1 MDWQSFLDHSHISKL
16 ISTVVLLAVVLV
28 LRAFVVR
35 KIMVRD
41 NLHPTQRRQLIV
53 RIRNVALFLM
63 LAIVFVIW
71 LEQLRNIAATVVVI
85 AAAIVIALKEFLL
98 NIVGY
103 IYRTSYKYIDVGD
116 RIEIGATRG
125 DVIDQNMMGITLLEI
140 GPNERTHQYTGLSVF
155 VPNSVFLSAPVK
167 NENFM
172 WKDYVFHL
180 VTVPIQADGD
190 WEVAERS
197 LLQAADEVC
206 APYLSKAR
214 EAMSTQAMKQSLEE
228 PSIEPRVQIQI
239 VEPATYQLVL
249 RLPVPSRKRGRIEQQ
264 ITRRYLLL
272 RDAAKTG
279 LTGQTAAE

>member
-1 MDWQSFLDHSHISKL
+1 MDWQALINHSHVSKL
-16 ISTVVLLAVVLV
+16 ISTLVLLAVVLV
-28 LRAFVVR
+28 LRSVVVR
-35 KIMVRD
+35 KIMARD
-41 NLHPTQRRQLIV
+41 MHPTQRRQLIV

-116 RIEIGATRG
+116 RIEIGAIRG

-155 VPNSVFLSAPVK
+155 VPNSLFLSAPVK

-180 VTVPIQADGD
+180 VTVPIPAEAN
-190 WEVAERS
+190 WSVAEKA
-197 LLQAADEVC
+197 LLQAATEVC
-206 APYLSKAR
+206 APYSSKAR

-228 PSIEPRVQIQI
+228 PTIEPRVQIQI
-239 VEPATYQLVL
+239 VEPDTYQLVL

-272 RDAAKTG
+272 QDAAKSESAEV
-279 LTGQTAAE
+279 AAAN

>member
-1 MDWQSFLDHSHISKL
+1 
-16 ISTVVLLAVVLV
+16 
-28 LRAFVVR
+28 VVR
-35 KIMVRD
+35 KIMARD
-41 NLHPTQRRQLIV
+41 MHPTQRRQLIV

-116 RIEIGATRG
+116 RIEIGAIRG

-155 VPNSVFLSAPVK
+155 VPNSLFLSAPVK

-180 VTVPIQADGD
+180 VTVPIPAEAN
-190 WEVAERS
+190 WSVAEKA
-197 LLQAADEVC
+197 LLQAATEVC

-228 PSIEPRVQIQI
+228 PTIEPRVQIQI
-239 VEPATYQLVL
+239 VEPDTYQLVL

-272 RDAAKTG
+272 QDAAKSG
-279 LTGQTAAE
+279 SAEVAAAN

>member
-1 MDWQSFLDHSHISKL
+1 MDWQSFLNHSHVSKL
-16 ISTVVLLAVVLV
+16 ISTMVLLAVVLV
-28 LRAFVVR
+28 LRAVVVR
-35 KIMVRD
+35 KIMARD
-41 NLHPTQRRQLIV
+41 MHPTQRRQLIV

-116 RIEIGATRG
+116 RIEIGAIRG

-155 VPNSVFLSAPVK
+155 VPNSLFLSAPVK

-172 WKDYVFHL
+172 WKDYVFYL
-180 VTVPIQADGD
+180 VTVPIPAEAN
-190 WEVAERS
+190 WSVAEKA
-197 LLQAADEVC
+197 LLQAATEVC

-214 EAMSTQAMKQSLEE
+214 EAMSSQAMKQSLEE
-228 PSIEPRVQIQI
+228 PTIEPRVQIQI
-239 VEPATYQLVL
+239 VEPDTYQLVL

-272 RDAAKTG
+272 QDAAKAESAEV
-279 LTGQTAAE
+279 AAAN

>member
-1 MDWQSFLDHSHISKL
+1 MDWQSFINHSHVSKL
-16 ISTVVLLAVVLV
+16 ISTMVLLAVVLV
-28 LRAFVVR
+28 LRSVVVR
-35 KIMVRD
+35 KIMARD
-41 NLHPTQRRQLIV
+41 MQPTQRRQLIV

-85 AAAIVIALKEFLL
+85 AAAIVIAFKEFLL

-103 IYRTSYKYIDVGD
+103 IYRTTYKYIDVGD
-116 RIEIGATRG
+116 RIEIGNIRG

-155 VPNSVFLSAPVK
+155 VPNSLFLSAPVK

-180 VTVPIQADGD
+180 VTVPILADAN
-190 WEVAERS
+190 WAAAEKA
-197 LLQAADEVC
+197 LLQAAAEVC

-214 EAMSTQAMKQSLEE
+214 QAMSSQAMKQSLEE
-228 PSIEPRVQIQI
+228 PTIEPRVQIQI
-239 VEPATYQLVL
+239 LEPDTYQLVL

-264 ITRRYLLL
+264 ITRRYLML
-272 RDAAKTG
+272 RDAAATESAH
-279 LTGQTAAE
+279 TATVN